1 MTVLSQNKNFSLD
14 EYFAIEAESLEKLE
28 YYNGKIY
35 PMPGGTTNHN
45 EICANVIIA
54 IGNAIKKLP
63 KKYRLY
69 TSDMKI
75 QIEKE
80 NKFVYPDAVVICEEP
95 EYYKDR
101 KDIIVNPILIVEVL
115 SPETEEN
122 DRNGKFDSY
131 RHLPTFQEYVLVS
144 QNRIEAATFLREAKD
159 LWRTSDFENIK
170 DTIPLKSIGIEI
182 LMEDIFD
189 GIEF

>member
-1 MTVLSQNKNFSLD
+1 
-14 EYFAIEAESLEKLE
+14 
-28 YYNGKIY
+28 
-35 PMPGGTTNHN
+35 
-45 EICANVIIA
+45 
-54 IGNAIKKLP
+54 
-63 KKYRLY
+63 
-69 TSDMKI
+69 MKI

-80 NKFVYPDAVVICEEP
+80 NRFVYPDAVVICEEP

-131 RHLPTFQEYVLVS
+131 RHLSTFKEYVLVS
-144 QNRIEAATFLREAKD
+144 QNRIEAATFLREEKD
-159 LWRTSDFENIK
+159 LWRTTDFENIK

-182 LMEDIFD
+182 QMEDIFD